1 MFNKDEDKNPYVKA
15 IMHTSNIFTVGELL
29 SKTIEFLK
37 DQAEK
42 FSPGITEASGSREN
56 KDGVVHWDDESKSW
70 KTAYPNNSHF

>member
-1 MFNKDEDKNPYVKA
+1 MLNNVEDKNPYVKA
-15 IMHTSNIFTVGELL
+15 IMHKSNIFAVGELL
-29 SKTIEFLK
+29 SKPLEFLK

-42 FSPGITEASGSREN
+42 FSPGITEASGSEGN